1 MKVLVVGSKGF
12 LGSWVKKLLL
22 AKSNFE
28 ILEISGKESL
38 DITKIEDLQNYVS
51 KHKPE
56 AIINCAAF
64 VGGISYGYKYPARL
78 LYENSKMA
86 LNLYEISSK
95 NDVGILINPISNC
108 AYPGH
113 LTTYVE
119 SQFFDGP
126 PHESVYNYGI
136 AKRLS
141 VNLGSGYFEQY
152 KFSSANVVLSNMYG
166 PEDHFDIERSHALG
180 ALVKKICDA
189 KINNIQK
196 VEIWGSGKP
205 IREWLYVQDGAN
217 ALIKSLDLEKG
228 HHFFNVGVQKG
239 ISIID
244 LANTIKK
251 IVNWDGEFFFNSDKP
266 DGVYEKKVDGS
277 KGETKLNWIPDI
289 DLEYGIEKTVEWY
302 MVNNGK

>member
-12 LGSWVKKLLL
+12 LGSWVKKMLLTDT
-22 AKSNFE
+22 NHE
-28 ILEISGKESL
+28 TLEISGKESL
-38 DITKIEDLQNYVS
+38 DITKIEDLQNFVS

-78 LYENSKMA
+78 LYENSKIA
-86 LNLYEISSK
+86 LNLYEISRK

-119 SQFFDGP
+119 SQFYDGP

-141 VNLGSGYFEQY
+141 VDLGNGYFEQY

-251 IVNWDGEFFFNSDKP
+251 IVNWDGEFFFNADKP

-277 KGETKLNWIPDI
+277 KGESKLNWMPDI

-302 MVNNGK
+302 MVNDGK

>member
-12 LGSWVKKLLL
+12 LGSWVKKMLL
-22 AKSNFE
+22 ADANHE
-28 ILEISGKESL
+28 TLEISGKESL
-38 DITKIEDLQNYVS
+38 DITKIEDLQNFVS

-78 LYENSKMA
+78 LYENSKIA
-86 LNLYEISSK
+86 LNLYEISRK

-141 VNLGSGYFEQY
+141 VDLGNGYFEQY

-239 ISIID
+239 IAIID

-251 IVNWDGEFFFNSDKP
+251 IVNWDGEFFYNADKP

-277 KGETKLNWIPDI
+277 KGESKLNWMPDI

-302 MVNNGK
+302 MVNYGK

>member
-12 LGSWVKKLLL
+12 LGSWVKKMLL
-22 AKSNFE
+22 AKSNLE

-38 DITKIEDLQNYVS
+38 DITKIEDLQNFVS

-78 LYENSKMA
+78 LYENSKIA
-86 LNLYEISSK
+86 LNLYEISRK

-141 VNLGSGYFEQY
+141 VDLGNGYFEQY

-239 ISIID
+239 IAIID

-251 IVNWDGEFFFNSDKP
+251 IVNWDGEFFYNADKP

-277 KGETKLNWIPDI
+277 KGESKLNWMPDI

-302 MVNNGK
+302 MVNDGK

>member
-12 LGSWVKKLLL
+12 LGSWVKKILL
-22 AKSNFE
+22 AKTNHE

-38 DITKIEDLQNYVS
+38 DITKIEDLQNFVS

-78 LYENSKMA
+78 LYENSKIA
-86 LNLYEISSK
+86 LNLYEISRK

-141 VNLGSGYFEQY
+141 VDLGNGYFEQY

-251 IVNWDGEFFFNSDKP
+251 IVNWDGEFFYNADKP

-277 KGETKLNWIPDI
+277 KGESKLNWMPDI

-302 MVNNGK
+302 MVNDGK

>member
-12 LGSWVKKLLL
+12 LGSWVKKMLL
-22 AKSNFE
+22 ADANHE
-28 ILEISGKESL
+28 TLEISGKESL
-38 DITKIEDLQNYVS
+38 DITKIEDLQNFVS

-78 LYENSKMA
+78 LYENSKIA
-86 LNLYEISSK
+86 LNLYEISRK

-141 VNLGSGYFEQY
+141 VDLGNGYFEQY

-239 ISIID
+239 IAIID

-251 IVNWDGEFFFNSDKP
+251 IVNWNGEFFYNADKP

-277 KGETKLNWIPDI
+277 KGESKLNWMPDI

-302 MVNNGK
+302 MVNYGK

>member
-12 LGSWVKKLLL
+12 LGSWVKKMLL
-22 AKSNFE
+22 ADTNHE
-28 ILEISGKESL
+28 TLEISGKESL
-38 DITKIEDLQNYVS
+38 DITKIEDLQNFVS

-86 LNLYEISSK
+86 LNLYEISRK

-141 VNLGSGYFEQY
+141 VDLGNGYFEQY

-251 IVNWDGEFFFNSDKP
+251 IVNWDGEFFFNADKP

-277 KGETKLNWIPDI
+277 KGESKLNWMPDI

-302 MVNNGK
+302 MVNDGK

>member
-12 LGSWVKKLLL
+12 LGSWVKKMLL
-22 AKSNFE
+22 ADTNHE
-28 ILEISGKESL
+28 TLEISGKESL
-38 DITKIEDLQNYVS
+38 DITKIEDLQNFVS

-78 LYENSKMA
+78 LYENSKIA
-86 LNLYEISSK
+86 LNLYEISRK

-141 VNLGSGYFEQY
+141 VDLGNGYFVQY

-166 PEDHFDIERSHALG
+166 PEDHFDVERSHALG

-251 IVNWDGEFFFNSDKP
+251 IVNWDGEFFFNADKP

-277 KGETKLNWIPDI
+277 KGESKLNWMPDI

-302 MVNNGK
+302 MVNDGK

>member
-12 LGSWVKKLLL
+12 LGSWVKKMLLTDT
-22 AKSNFE
+22 NHE
-28 ILEISGKESL
+28 TLEISGKESL
-38 DITKIEDLQNYVS
+38 DITKIEDLQNFVS

-78 LYENSKMA
+78 LYENSKIA
-86 LNLYEISSK
+86 LNLYEISRK

-119 SQFFDGP
+119 SQFYDGP

-141 VNLGSGYFEQY
+141 VDLGNGYFEQY

-251 IVNWDGEFFFNSDKP
+251 IVNWDGEFFYNADKP

-277 KGETKLNWIPDI
+277 KGESKLNWMPDI

-302 MVNNGK
+302 MVNYGK

>member
-12 LGSWVKKLLL
+12 LGSWVKKMLL
-22 AKSNFE
+22 ADANHE
-28 ILEISGKESL
+28 TLEISGKESL
-38 DITKIEDLQNYVS
+38 DITKIEDLQNFVS

-78 LYENSKMA
+78 LYENSKIA
-86 LNLYEISSK
+86 LNLYEISRK

-141 VNLGSGYFEQY
+141 VDLGNGYFEQY

-239 ISIID
+239 IAIID

-251 IVNWDGEFFFNSDKP
+251 IVNWDGEFFYNADKP

-277 KGETKLNWIPDI
+277 KGESKLNWMPDI

-302 MVNNGK
+302 MVNDGK

>member
-12 LGSWVKKLLL
+12 LGSWVKKMLLTDT
-22 AKSNFE
+22 NHE
-28 ILEISGKESL
+28 TLEISGKESL
-38 DITKIEDLQNYVS
+38 DITKIEDLQNFVS

-78 LYENSKMA
+78 LYENSKIA
-86 LNLYEISSK
+86 LNLYEISRK

-141 VNLGSGYFEQY
+141 VDLGNGYFVQY

-251 IVNWDGEFFFNSDKP
+251 IVNWDGEFFYNADKP

-277 KGETKLNWIPDI
+277 KGESKLNWMPDI

-302 MVNNGK
+302 MVNDGK

>member
-12 LGSWVKKLLL
+12 LGSWVKKMLL
-22 AKSNFE
+22 ANTNHE

-38 DITKIEDLQNYVS
+38 DITKIEDLQNFVS

-64 VGGISYGYKYPARL
+64 VGGISYGYKFPARL
-78 LYENSKMA
+78 LYENSKIA
-86 LNLYEISSK
+86 LNLYEISRK

-119 SQFFDGP
+119 SQFYDGP

-141 VNLGSGYFEQY
+141 VDLGNGYFEQY

-239 ISIID
+239 IAIID

-251 IVNWDGEFFFNSDKP
+251 IVNWDGEFFYNADKP

-277 KGETKLNWIPDI
+277 KGESKLNWMPDI

-302 MVNNGK
+302 MVNYGK

>member
-12 LGSWVKKLLL
+12 LGSWVKKMLL
-22 AKSNFE
+22 AETNHE

-38 DITKIEDLQNYVS
+38 DITKIEDLQNFVY
-51 KHKPE
+51 KHNPE

-78 LYENSKMA
+78 LYENSKMS
-86 LNLYEISSK
+86 LNLYEISRK

-119 SQFFDGP
+119 SQFYDGP

-141 VNLGSGYFEQY
+141 VDLGNGYFEQY

-205 IREWLYVQDGAN
+205 IREWLYVKDGAK
-217 ALIKSLDLEKG
+217 ALINSINLDSG
-228 HHFFNVGVQKG
+228 HHFFNVGVEKG
-239 ISIID
+239 ISILD
-244 LANTIKK
+244 LAEIIKEK
-251 IVNWDGEFFFNSDKP
+251 FGWNGKFVLDTSKP
-266 DGVYEKKVDGS
+266 DGVPEKKVDGTL
-277 KGETKLNWIPDI
+277 GVEKLNWKPETNLVD
-289 DLEYGIEKTVEWY
+289 GIQTTVDWY
-302 MVNNGK
+302 INKHE

>member
-12 LGSWVKKLLL
+12 LGSWVKKMLL
-22 AKSNFE
+22 ADTNHE

-38 DITKIEDLQNYVS
+38 DITKIEDLQNFVS

-78 LYENSKMA
+78 LYENSKIA
-86 LNLYEISSK
+86 LNLYEISRK

-141 VNLGSGYFEQY
+141 VDLGNGYFVQY

-251 IVNWDGEFFFNSDKP
+251 IVNWDGEFFFNADKP

-302 MVNNGK
+302 MVNDGK

>member
-12 LGSWVKKLLL
+12 LGSWVKKMLLTDT
-22 AKSNFE
+22 NHE
-28 ILEISGKESL
+28 TLEISGKESL
-38 DITKIEDLQNYVS
+38 DITKIENLQNFVS

-78 LYENSKMA
+78 LYENSKIA
-86 LNLYEISSK
+86 LNLYEISRK

-141 VNLGSGYFEQY
+141 VDLGNGYFEQY

-251 IVNWDGEFFFNSDKP
+251 IVNWDGEFFYNADKP

-277 KGETKLNWIPDI
+277 KGESKLNWMPDI

>member
-1 MKVLVVGSKGF
+1 MNVLVIGSKGF

-22 AKSNFE
+22 AQTKHEF
-28 ILEISGKESL
+28 LEIAGKEIV
-38 DITKIEDLQNYVS
+38 DITKAEDLDNFIS

-64 VGGISYGYKYPARL
+64 VGGISYGYKYPAQL
-78 LYENSKMA
+78 LHQNSTMA
-86 LNLYEISSK
+86 LNLYEISRK

-141 VNLGSGYFEQY
+141 VDLGNGYFEQY

-251 IVNWDGEFFFNSDKP
+251 IVNWDGEFFFNADKP

-277 KGETKLNWIPDI
+277 KGESKLNWMPDI

-302 MVNNGK
+302 MVNDGK

>member
-12 LGSWVKKLLL
+12 LGSWVKKMLL
-22 AKSNFE
+22 ADANHE
-28 ILEISGKESL
+28 TLEISGKESL
-38 DITKIEDLQNYVS
+38 DITKIEDLQNFVS

-78 LYENSKMA
+78 LYENSKIA
-86 LNLYEISSK
+86 LNLYEISRK

-119 SQFFDGP
+119 SQFYDGP

-141 VNLGSGYFEQY
+141 VDLGNGYFEQY

-239 ISIID
+239 IAIID

-251 IVNWDGEFFFNSDKP
+251 IVNWDGEFFFNADKP

-277 KGETKLNWIPDI
+277 KGESKLNWMPDI

-302 MVNNGK
+302 MVNDGK

>member
-12 LGSWVKKLLL
+12 LGSWVKKMLLTDT
-22 AKSNFE
+22 NHE

-38 DITKIEDLQNYVS
+38 DITKIEDLQNFVS

-78 LYENSKMA
+78 LYENSKIA
-86 LNLYEISSK
+86 LNLYEISRK

-141 VNLGSGYFEQY
+141 VDLGNGYFEQY

-196 VEIWGSGKP
+196 VEIWGTGKP

-251 IVNWDGEFFFNSDKP
+251 IVNWDGEFFYNADKP

-277 KGETKLNWIPDI
+277 KGESKLNWMPDI

-302 MVNNGK
+302 MVNYGK

>member
-12 LGSWVKKLLL
+12 LGSWVKKMLL
-22 AKSNFE
+22 AKSNLE

-51 KHKPE
+51 KHKPK

-217 ALIKSLDLEKG
+217 ALIKSLDLDKG

-251 IVNWDGEFFFNSDKP
+251 IANWDGEFFFNSDKP

>member
-251 IVNWDGEFFFNSDKP
+251 IVNWDGEFFYNADKP

>member
-12 LGSWVKKLLL
+12 LGSWVKKMLL
-22 AKSNFE
+22 AETNHE

-38 DITKIEDLQNYVS
+38 DITKIEDLQNFVS

-78 LYENSKMA
+78 LYENSKIA
-86 LNLYEISSK
+86 LNLYEISRK

-119 SQFFDGP
+119 SQFYDGP

-141 VNLGSGYFEQY
+141 VDLGNGYFEQY

-251 IVNWDGEFFFNSDKP
+251 IVNWDGEFFYNADKP

-277 KGETKLNWIPDI
+277 KGESKLNWMPDI

-302 MVNNGK
+302 MVNYGK

>member
-12 LGSWVKKLLL
+12 LGSWVKKMLL
-22 AKSNFE
+22 ADTNHE
-28 ILEISGKESL
+28 TLEISGKESL
-38 DITKIEDLQNYVS
+38 DITKIEDLQNFVS

-78 LYENSKMA
+78 LYENSKIA
-86 LNLYEISSK
+86 LNLYEISRK

-119 SQFFDGP
+119 SQFYDGP

-141 VNLGSGYFEQY
+141 VDLGNGYFEQY

-239 ISIID
+239 IAIID

-251 IVNWDGEFFFNSDKP
+251 IVNWDGEFFYNADKP

-277 KGETKLNWIPDI
+277 KGESKLNWMPDI

-302 MVNNGK
+302 MVNYGK

>member
-12 LGSWVKKLLL
+12 LGSWVKKILLTDT
-22 AKSNFE
+22 NHE
-28 ILEISGKESL
+28 TLEISGKESL
-38 DITKIEDLQNYVS
+38 DITKIEDLQNFVS

-78 LYENSKMA
+78 LYENSKIA
-86 LNLYEISSK
+86 LNLYEISRK

-141 VNLGSGYFEQY
+141 VDLGNGYFEQY

-251 IVNWDGEFFFNSDKP
+251 IVNWDGEFFYNADKP

-277 KGETKLNWIPDI
+277 KGESKLNWMPDI

-302 MVNNGK
+302 MVNYGK

>member
-12 LGSWVKKLLL
+12 LGSWVKKMLL
-22 AKSNFE
+22 ADANHE
-28 ILEISGKESL
+28 TLEISGKESL
-38 DITKIEDLQNYVS
+38 DITKIEDLQNFVS

-78 LYENSKMA
+78 LYENSKIA
-86 LNLYEISSK
+86 LNLYEISRK

-141 VNLGSGYFEQY
+141 VDLGNGYFEQY

-251 IVNWDGEFFFNSDKP
+251 IVNWDGEFFFNADKP

-277 KGETKLNWIPDI
+277 KGESKLNWMPDI

-302 MVNNGK
+302 MVNDGK

>member
-12 LGSWVKKLLL
+12 LGSWVKKMLLTDT
-22 AKSNFE
+22 NHE
-28 ILEISGKESL
+28 TLEISGKESL
-38 DITKIEDLQNYVS
+38 DITKIEDLQNFVS

-78 LYENSKMA
+78 LYENSKIA
-86 LNLYEISSK
+86 LNLYEISRK

-119 SQFFDGP
+119 SQFYDGP
-126 PHESVYNYGI
+126 PHKSVYNYGI

-141 VNLGSGYFEQY
+141 VDLGNGYFVQY

-251 IVNWDGEFFFNSDKP
+251 IVNWNGEFFYNADKP

-277 KGETKLNWIPDI
+277 KGESKLNWMPDI

-302 MVNNGK
+302 MVNYGK

>member
-78 LYENSKMA
+78 LYENSKIA

-251 IVNWDGEFFFNSDKP
+251 IANWDGEFFFNSDKP

>member
-12 LGSWVKKLLL
+12 LGSWVKKMLL
-22 AKSNFE
+22 ADANHE
-28 ILEISGKESL
+28 TLEISGKESL
-38 DITKIEDLQNYVS
+38 DITKIEDLQNFVS

-78 LYENSKMA
+78 LYENSKIA
-86 LNLYEISSK
+86 LNLYEISRK

-141 VNLGSGYFEQY
+141 VDLGNGYFEQY

-251 IVNWDGEFFFNSDKP
+251 IVNWDGEFFFNADKP

-277 KGETKLNWIPDI
+277 KGESKLNWMPDI

>member
-12 LGSWVKKLLL
+12 LGSWVKKMLL
-22 AKSNFE
+22 ADTNHE

-38 DITKIEDLQNYVS
+38 DITKIEDLQNFVS

-78 LYENSKMA
+78 LYENSKIA
-86 LNLYEISSK
+86 LNLYEISRK

-141 VNLGSGYFEQY
+141 VDLGNGYFEQY

-251 IVNWDGEFFFNSDKP
+251 IVNWDGEFFFNADKP

-277 KGETKLNWIPDI
+277 KGESKLNWMPDI

-302 MVNNGK
+302 MVNYGK

>member
-1 MKVLVVGSKGF
+1 MKVIVVGSKGF
-12 LGSWVKKLLL
+12 LGSWVKKMLLTDT
-22 AKSNFE
+22 NHE
-28 ILEISGKESL
+28 TLEISGKESL
-38 DITKIEDLQNYVS
+38 DITKIEDLQNFVS

-78 LYENSKMA
+78 LYENSKIA
-86 LNLYEISSK
+86 LNLYEISRK

-141 VNLGSGYFEQY
+141 VDLGNGYFEQY

-251 IVNWDGEFFFNSDKP
+251 IVNWDGEFFFNADKP

-277 KGETKLNWIPDI
+277 KGESKLNWMPDI

-302 MVNNGK
+302 MVNYGK

>member
-12 LGSWVKKLLL
+12 LGSWVKKMLL
-22 AKSNFE
+22 ADTNHE

-38 DITKIEDLQNYVS
+38 DITKIEDLQNFVS

-78 LYENSKMA
+78 LYENSKIA
-86 LNLYEISSK
+86 LNLYEISRK

-141 VNLGSGYFEQY
+141 VDLGNGYFEQY

-251 IVNWDGEFFFNSDKP
+251 IVNWDGEFFYNADKP

-277 KGETKLNWIPDI
+277 KGESKLNWMPDI

-302 MVNNGK
+302 MVNYGK